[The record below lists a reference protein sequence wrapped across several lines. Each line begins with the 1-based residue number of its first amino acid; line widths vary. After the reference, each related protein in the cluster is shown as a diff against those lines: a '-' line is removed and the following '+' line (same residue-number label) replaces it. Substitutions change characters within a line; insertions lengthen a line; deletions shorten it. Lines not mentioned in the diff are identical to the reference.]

1 MSTCL
6 AVPFYV
12 VDVETRCSEASCRC
26 DFCCRARRQFV
37 LCVGCKS
44 REWSRRM
51 LKRMGSECRKEFFE
65 SSSFGMNTASN
76 SRTLTAY
83 STYHG
88 LVVGYVVQEV
98 VE

>member
-1 MSTCL
+1 
-6 AVPFYV
+6 
-12 VDVETRCSEASCRC
+12 
-26 DFCCRARRQFV
+26 
-37 LCVGCKS
+37 
-44 REWSRRM
+44 M

-88 LVVGYVVQEV
+88 LVVGYVLQEV